1 MFKIVKDTN
10 QSIRE
15 KSSDVDLPP
24 SKDDIKLLKNMINYL
39 KLSQDEKY
47 AEKHNIRPG
56 VGLAAPQIG
65 INRKMIAIYYELDE
79 KNKVELGL
87 INPRIVSNSI
97 KECYLKNGEGCLSV
111 DEDHKGY
118 VYRYFKITVKA
129 FDVIQ
134 NKDIEIVARGY
145 DAIVLQ
151 HEIDHLSG
159 ILYYDRIDK
168 KNPFLKKDNSI
179 EI

>member
-15 KSSDVDLPP
+15 KCSDVDLPP

-79 KNKVELGL
+79 KNKVALGL
-87 INPRIVSNSI
+87 INPHIVSNSV